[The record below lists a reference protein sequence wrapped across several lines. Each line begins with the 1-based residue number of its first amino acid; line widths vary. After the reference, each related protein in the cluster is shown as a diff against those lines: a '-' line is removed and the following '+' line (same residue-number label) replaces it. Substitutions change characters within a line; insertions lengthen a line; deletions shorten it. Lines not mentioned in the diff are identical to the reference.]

1 MTIWL
6 ENKNK
11 KTAHPG
17 LRTYRCSP
25 VCIYRVQG
33 GCGNTVHSHI
43 LHLVIP
49 DSSANS
55 KMQPSHTTAS
65 SSIAKINVYFQ
76 VTGTWVGSD
85 RPAELPEFCLF
96 SAYLL
101 VLFGMSQAVQL
112 HILLPSFKLLLFI
125 AQIPL
130 VSSWASFLKM
140 SPQ

>member
-55 KMQPSHTTAS
+55 KMQPTLSRYS
-65 SSIAKINVYFQ
+65 LFQ
-76 VTGTWVGSD
+76 HCQNKCVFPSDWDMDAD

-101 VLFGMSQAVQL
+101 VLFGISQAVQL

>member
-76 VTGTWVGSD
+76 VTGTWMQTGQQSSQSFAFSQ
-85 RPAELPEFCLF
+85 PTFSSS
-96 SAYLL
+96 SAYPRLY
-101 VLFGMSQAVQL
+101 
-112 HILLPSFKLLLFI
+112 SFTYCCRRSNCSFLLLKYLLF
-125 AQIPL
+125 L
-130 VSSWASFLKM
+130 VGHPS
-140 SPQ
+140 